1 MSSVDP
7 IDRAGGGVNRILMLS
22 SSCKGTFTRHVTV
35 RHNQR
40 NIHTSCSCSD
50 PQPMEHSHVM
60 FLFRPTTNG
69 TFTRH
74 VPVQTHNQW
83 NIHTSCSCSDP
94 QPMEHSH
101 VMFLFRPTTNG
112 TFTRHVTVQ
121 SQPME
126 HSHVM
131 LLFSHN
137 QWNIHTSCYCSVTTN
152 QLSLFVVI
160 GYTGSLFTGSTSPPK
175 LQQEHRFQSLTFD
188 SATINR

>member
-7 IDRAGGGVNRILMLS
+7 IDRAGGGVNRILMLL

-35 RHNQR
+35 Q
-40 NIHTSCSCSD
+40 S
-50 PQPMEHSHVM
+50 QPKEHSHVM

-101 VMFLFRPTTNG
+101 VM
-112 TFTRHVTVQ
+112 
-121 SQPME
+121 
-126 HSHVM
+126 

-137 QWNIHTSCYCSVTTN
+137 QSALSLCCYRIHWFVIHRINITTQATTGAQISKFDVRFCDDKQIIIIHTQNLWQTVLC
-152 QLSLFVVI
+152 L
-160 GYTGSLFTGSTSPPK
+160 
-175 LQQEHRFQSLTFD
+175 
-188 SATINR
+188 